1 MGSTGLPEDYLPLL
15 APGVLLSLLLE
26 NALSDRISLRSW
38 FAAQAQRRIK
48 EQLGE
53 REAVSRAAR
62 RASVLCRWGVLQDT
76 SEKVSINPPH
86 SINRGQEARHG

>member
-1 MGSTGLPEDYLPLL
+1 MGSTWTPGRLPTTSSSC
-15 APGVLLSLLLE
+15 VLLSLLLE
-26 NALSDRISLRSW
+26 NALSDTVEFPLRSW

-62 RASVLCRWGVLQDT
+62 RVLRCFVDWGVLQDT
-76 SEKVSINPPH
+76 SEKGVYQSAPFN
-86 SINRGQEARHG
+86 